1 MEFVRMH
8 KLLLST
14 VLLSIV
20 VISSCS
26 ILVEV
31 STQQTPALNESDVE
45 TFLERVEL
53 EDKTLGPVASSAYWL
68 QANFITY
75 DSQKVVADYGK
86 RFQLLALERARQ
98 ASTFDDV
105 EVSEENRRKL
115 NLIKNSFVMPSPLDD
130 TLAGEIANI
139 MAELDAMYGAG
150 QHCFGEGDC
159 YDLEAFEGV
168 IDNSRDPDELL
179 KAWEGWRNIGTPMKD
194 KYLRMVE
201 IGNLGAKD
209 LGYEGLTDLWFSKY
223 DMPAEE
229 FLAETDRVWEELKP
243 LYDALHC
250 HVRSELSEHYGE
262 EVVPKEGVL
271 PAHVLGN
278 MWGQSW
284 ANVYD
289 LVYTPDNPN
298 ASSVIDLTNILK
310 EKNIDEIEMTKI
322 AENFFISLGFQS
334 LPDTFWERSLFIKPQ
349 DRSVVCHASAWNLDA
364 DANDLRM
371 KMCIERNA
379 EDFSTIHHELG
390 HIFYYQAYNSTQ
402 PSVFQGGANDGFH
415 EAVGDLLALSITP
428 EYYNK
433 IGLIS
438 EAEAKAATSDPISLL
453 MQQALQGV
461 VSVPWTLMLDKWR
474 AGVFSGETSES
485 ELNDS
490 WWELREYYQGIGVP
504 RERGA
509 DAFDPGAKYHIPGN
523 TPYTRYYLAQIL
535 QYQFHESLCNQ
546 MGFEG
551 PLHECSIYD
560 NELAGKKLRA
570 MLSLGQSQE
579 WQVAL
584 EALTGTRSL
593 SGKSMLNYYKPL
605 KDWLD
610 VQNTDRTCGWE
621 G

>member
-26 ILVEV
+26 
-31 STQQTPALNESDVE
+31 SQQAPALNESDVE

-209 LGYEGLTDLWFSKY
+209 LGYEGLTDLWFSQY

-229 FLAETDRVWEELKP
+229 FLAETDRVWDELKP

-262 EVVPKEGVL
+262 EVVSKEGVL

-278 MWGQSW
+278 RWGQSW

-298 ASSVIDLTNILK
+298 ASSGIDLTKILE

-322 AENFFISLGFQS
+322 AENFFISLGFQP
-334 LPDTFWERSLFIKPQ
+334 LPDTFWERSLFVKPQ

-364 DANDLRM
+364 DANDLRI

-402 PSVFQGGANDGFH
+402 PSVFQSGANDGFH
-415 EAVGDLLALSITP
+415 EAVGDLLSLSITP

-438 EAEAKAATSDPISLL
+438 EAEAKDATSDPISLL

-485 ELNDS
+485 QLNDS

>member
-26 ILVEV
+26 
-31 STQQTPALNESDVE
+31 SQQTPALNESDVE

-53 EDKTLGPVASSAYWL
+53 ENKTLGPVASSAYWL

-105 EVSEENRRKL
+105 EVSNENRRKL

-130 TLAGEIANI
+130 NLAGEIANI

-209 LGYEGLTDLWFSKY
+209 LGYEGLTDLWFSQY

-229 FLAETDRVWEELKP
+229 FLAETDRVWDELKP

-262 EVVPKEGVL
+262 EVVSKEGVL

-298 ASSVIDLTNILK
+298 ASNGIDLTKILE

-322 AENFFISLGFQS
+322 AENFFISLGFQP
-334 LPDTFWERSLFIKPQ
+334 LPDTFWERSLFVKPQ

-364 DANDLRM
+364 DANDLRI

-402 PSVFQGGANDGFH
+402 PSVFQRGANDGFH

-438 EAEAKAATSDPISLL
+438 EAEAKDATSDPISLL

-485 ELNDS
+485 QLNDS
-490 WWELREYYQGIGVP
+490 WWELREYYQGIGAP
-504 RERGA
+504 RERGE

-584 EALTGTRSL
+584 EALTGTQTL
-593 SGKSMLNYYKPL
+593 SGKSMLNYYQPL

-610 VQNTDRTCGWE
+610 VKNANRACGWE

>member
-1 MEFVRMH
+1 MH

-14 VLLSIV
+14 LLLSIV

-26 ILVEV
+26 
-31 STQQTPALNESDVE
+31 SQQASALNESDVE
-45 TFLERVEL
+45 IFLERVEL
-53 EDKTLGPVASSAYWL
+53 EDKTLGPVANSAYWIGS
-68 QANFITY
+68 NFITY

-98 ASTFDDV
+98 AATFDKV
-105 EVSEENRRKL
+105 QVSEENRRKL

-130 TLAGEIANI
+130 ALAGEIAGI
-139 MAELDAMYGAG
+139 SAELDAMYGTG

-159 YDLEAFEGV
+159 YDLEAFEAV

-179 KAWEGWRNIGTPMKD
+179 KAWEGWRNIGKPMKD
-194 KYLRMVE
+194 MYLRMVE

-209 LGYEGLTDLWFSKY
+209 LGYEGLTDLWFSQY
-223 DMPAEE
+223 DMPADD
-229 FLAETDRVWEELKP
+229 FLAETDRVWDELKP

-250 HVRSELSEHYGE
+250 HVRNELSEHYGE
-262 EVVPKEGVL
+262 AVVSKAGSM

-284 ANVYD
+284 ANIYD
-289 LVYTPDNPN
+289 LVYTPDNPSADTN
-298 ASSVIDLTNILK
+298 IDLTKILE
-310 EKNIDEIEMTKI
+310 EKDIGEIEMVEI
-322 AENFFISLGFQS
+322 AENFFLSLGFEP
-334 LPDTFWERSLFIKPQ
+334 LPKTFWERSLFIKPQ
-349 DRSVVCHASAWNLDA
+349 DHNVVCHASAWDLDS
-364 DANDLRM
+364 DANDLRV

-390 HIFYYQAYNSTQ
+390 HIFYYQAYSQQ
-402 PSVFQGGANDGFH
+402 PSIFQRGANDGFH
-415 EAVGDLLALSITP
+415 EAVGDLLTLSITP
-428 EYYNK
+428 DYYHK
-433 IGLIS
+433 IGMIT
-438 EAEAKAATSDPISLL
+438 EAEAINAKSDPISLL
-453 MQQALQGV
+453 MQQALDGV

-474 AGVFSGETSES
+474 AGVFSGETSEA
-485 ELNDS
+485 ELNNS
-490 WWELREYYQGIGVP
+490 WWELREYYQGIEAP
-504 RERGA
+504 RERDA

-523 TPYTRYYLAQIL
+523 TPYTRYYLAKIL

-546 MGFEG
+546 IGFEG
-551 PLHECSIYD
+551 PLHECSIYN
-560 NELAGKKLRA
+560 NELAGEQLRA

-584 EALTGTRSL
+584 EALTGTRTL

-610 VQNTDRTCGWE
+610 VQNASRSCGWE

>member
-26 ILVEV
+26 
-31 STQQTPALNESDVE
+31 SQQAPALNESDVE

-209 LGYEGLTDLWFSKY
+209 LGYEGLTDLWFSQY

-229 FLAETDRVWEELKP
+229 FLAETDRVWDELKP

-262 EVVPKEGVL
+262 EVVSKEGVL

-289 LVYTPDNPN
+289 LVYAPDNPN
-298 ASSVIDLTNILK
+298 ASSGIDLTKILE

-322 AENFFISLGFQS
+322 AENFFISLGFQP
-334 LPDTFWERSLFIKPQ
+334 LPDTFWERSLFVKPQ

-364 DANDLRM
+364 DANDLRI

-402 PSVFQGGANDGFH
+402 PSVFQSGANDGFH
-415 EAVGDLLALSITP
+415 EAVGDLLSLSITP

-438 EAEAKAATSDPISLL
+438 EAEAKDATSDPISLL

-485 ELNDS
+485 ELNNS

>member
-26 ILVEV
+26 
-31 STQQTPALNESDVE
+31 SQQAPALNESDVE

-209 LGYEGLTDLWFSKY
+209 LGYEGLTDLWFSQY

-229 FLAETDRVWEELKP
+229 FLAETDRVWDELKP

-298 ASSVIDLTNILK
+298 ASSGIDLTKILE

-322 AENFFISLGFQS
+322 AENFFISLGFQP
-334 LPDTFWERSLFIKPQ
+334 LPDTFWERSLFVKPQ

-364 DANDLRM
+364 DANDLRI

-402 PSVFQGGANDGFH
+402 PSVFQSGANDGFH
-415 EAVGDLLALSITP
+415 EAVGDLLSLSITP

-438 EAEAKAATSDPISLL
+438 EAEAKDATSDPISLL

-485 ELNDS
+485 ELNNS

>member
-26 ILVEV
+26 
-31 STQQTPALNESDVE
+31 SQQAPALNESDVE

-209 LGYEGLTDLWFSKY
+209 LGYDGLTDLWFSQY

-229 FLAETDRVWEELKP
+229 FLAETDRVWDELKP

-262 EVVPKEGVL
+262 EVVSKEGVL

-298 ASSVIDLTNILK
+298 ASSGIDLTKILE

-334 LPDTFWERSLFIKPQ
+334 LPDTFWERSLFVKPQ

-364 DANDLRM
+364 DANDLRI

-402 PSVFQGGANDGFH
+402 PSVFQSGANDGFH
-415 EAVGDLLALSITP
+415 EAVGDLLSLSITP

-438 EAEAKAATSDPISLL
+438 EAEAKNATSDPISLL

-485 ELNDS
+485 QLNDS
-490 WWELREYYQGIGVP
+490 WWELREYYQGIGAP
-504 RERGA
+504 RERGE

>member
-1 MEFVRMH
+1 MH

-14 VLLSIV
+14 LLLSIV

-26 ILVEV
+26 
-31 STQQTPALNESDVE
+31 SQQASALNESDVE

-53 EDKTLGPVASSAYWL
+53 EDKTLGPVASSAYWIGS
-68 QANFITY
+68 NFITY

-98 ASTFDDV
+98 ASTFDKV
-105 EVSEENRRKL
+105 QVSEQNRRKL

-130 TLAGEIANI
+130 ALAGEIAGI
-139 MAELDAMYGAG
+139 SAELDAMYGTG

-159 YDLEAFEGV
+159 YDLEAFEAI

-179 KAWEGWRNIGTPMKD
+179 KAWEGWRNIGKPMKD
-194 KYLRMVE
+194 MYLRMVE
-201 IGNLGAKD
+201 IGNQGAQD
-209 LGYEGLTDLWFSKY
+209 LGYTGLTDLWFSQY
-223 DMPAEE
+223 DMEADD
-229 FLAETDRVWEELKP
+229 FLAETDRVWDELKP

-250 HVRSELSEHYGE
+250 HVRNELSEHYGE
-262 EVVPKEGVL
+262 AVVSKEGSM

-284 ANVYD
+284 ANIYD
-289 LVYTPDNPN
+289 LVYTPDNPAADTN
-298 ASSVIDLTNILK
+298 IDLTKILA
-310 EKNIDEIEMTKI
+310 EKDIGEIEMVEI
-322 AENFFISLGFQS
+322 AENFFLSLGFEP
-334 LPDTFWERSLFIKPQ
+334 LPKTFWERSLFIKPQ
-349 DRSVVCHASAWNLDA
+349 DHNVVCHASAWDLDS
-364 DANDLRM
+364 DANDLRV

-390 HIFYYQAYNSTQ
+390 HIFYYQAYSDQ
-402 PSVFQGGANDGFH
+402 PSIFQRGANDGFH
-415 EAVGDLLALSITP
+415 EAVGDLLTLSITP
-428 EYYNK
+428 DYYHK
-433 IGLIS
+433 IDMIT
-438 EAEAKAATSDPISLL
+438 EAEAINAKSDPISLL
-453 MQQALQGV
+453 MQQALDGV

-474 AGVFSGETSES
+474 AGVFSGETSEA
-485 ELNDS
+485 ELNNS
-490 WWELREYYQGIGVP
+490 WWELREYYQGIGAP
-504 RERGA
+504 RDRDE

-523 TPYTRYYLAQIL
+523 TPYTRYYLAKIL

-546 MGFEG
+546 IGFEG

-560 NELAGKKLRA
+560 NELAGEKLRG
-570 MLSLGQSQE
+570 MLSLGQSKE

-584 EALTGTRSL
+584 DALTGTRTL

-610 VQNTDRTCGWE
+610 TRNADRVCGWE

>member
-1 MEFVRMH
+1 MY

-14 VLLSIV
+14 LLLSIV

-26 ILVEV
+26 SQE
-31 STQQTPALNESDVE
+31 SRALNESDVE

-53 EDKTLGPVASSAYWL
+53 EDKTLGPIASSAYWIGS
-68 QANFITY
+68 NFITY

-98 ASTFDDV
+98 ASSFDGV
-105 EVSEENRRKL
+105 KMSEENRRKL
-115 NLIKNSFVMPSPLDD
+115 SLIKSSFVMPSPLDD
-130 TLAGEIANI
+130 DLAGEIAGI
-139 MAELDAMYGAG
+139 SAQLDAMYGTG
-150 QHCFGEGDC
+150 QHCFGEDDC

-168 IDNSRDPDELL
+168 IDSSRDPDELL
-179 KAWEGWRNIGTPMKD
+179 KAWEGWRNIGKPMKD
-194 KYLRMVE
+194 MYLRMVE

-209 LGYEGLTDLWFSKY
+209 LGYEGLTDLWFSQY
-223 DMPAEE
+223 DMPADE
-229 FLAETDRVWEELKP
+229 FLAETDRVWDELKP

-250 HVRSELSEHYGE
+250 HVRHELSEHYGE
-262 EVVPKEGVL
+262 GVVSKEGSL

-284 ANVYD
+284 SNVYD

-298 ASSVIDLTNILK
+298 KSSSIDLTKILE
-310 EKNIDEIEMTKI
+310 EKNIDEMEMMRI
-322 AENFFISLGFQS
+322 AENFFISLGFES
-334 LPDTFWERSLFIKPQ
+334 LPETFWERSLFVKPQ

-364 DANDLRM
+364 DANDLRV

-390 HIFYYQAYNSTQ
+390 HIFYYQAYNGTQ
-402 PSVFQGGANDGFH
+402 PSIFQSGANDGFH
-415 EAVGDLLALSITP
+415 EAVGDLLTLSITP
-428 EYYNK
+428 DYYNK

-438 EAEAKAATSDPISLL
+438 EAEAKQATSDPISLL
-453 MQQALQGV
+453 MQQALEGV

-490 WWELREYYQGIGVP
+490 WWQLREYYQGIEAP
-504 RERGA
+504 RERDA

-523 TPYTRYYLAQIL
+523 TPYTRYYLAKIL

-560 NELAGKKLRA
+560 NELAGEKLRA

-584 EALTGTRSL
+584 EALTGTRTL

-610 VQNTDRTCGWE
+610 IKNADRVCGWE

>member
-26 ILVEV
+26 
-31 STQQTPALNESDVE
+31 SQQAPALNESDVE

-209 LGYEGLTDLWFSKY
+209 LGYEGLTDLWFSQY

-229 FLAETDRVWEELKP
+229 FLAETDRVWDELKP

-262 EVVPKEGVL
+262 EVVSKEGVL

-298 ASSVIDLTNILK
+298 ASSGIDLTKILE

-322 AENFFISLGFQS
+322 AENFFISLGFQP
-334 LPDTFWERSLFIKPQ
+334 LPDTFWERSLFVKPQ

-364 DANDLRM
+364 DANDLRI

-402 PSVFQGGANDGFH
+402 PSVFQSGANDGFH

-438 EAEAKAATSDPISLL
+438 EAEAKDATSDPISLL

-485 ELNDS
+485 ELNNS

>member
-26 ILVEV
+26 
-31 STQQTPALNESDVE
+31 SQQAPALNESDVE

-209 LGYEGLTDLWFSKY
+209 LGYEGLTDLWFSQY

-229 FLAETDRVWEELKP
+229 FLAETDRVWDELKP

-262 EVVPKEGVL
+262 EVVSKEGVL

-298 ASSVIDLTNILK
+298 ASSGIDLTKILE

-334 LPDTFWERSLFIKPQ
+334 LPDTFWERSLFVKPQ

-364 DANDLRM
+364 DANDLRI

-402 PSVFQGGANDGFH
+402 PSVFQSGANDGFH
-415 EAVGDLLALSITP
+415 EAVGDLLSLSITP

-438 EAEAKAATSDPISLL
+438 EAEAKDATSDPISLL

-485 ELNDS
+485 QLNDS

-551 PLHECSIYD
+551 ALHECSIYD